1 MIEERNDLKGDTV
14 IMKKMNYQ
22 KYAAYPA
29 VQLTERSWPDRTI
42 TKAPIW
48 CSVDLRDGNQ
58 ALPVPMSVDEK
69 VAMFKLLV
77 SVGFKE
83 IEVGFPSASATEFAF
98 VRRLVNDRLI
108 PDDVTIQVLTQSR
121 EHLIRRTFDAIC
133 GIKNAIVHIYN
144 STSRQQRDVVF
155 RMSKEEI
162 LSIAIAGTRLVRE
175 LKERSG
181 NSGIRLEYS
190 PESFTGTELDY
201 ALEVCHAVMEE
212 WGASAENKVVLNLP
226 STVELS
232 TPNIYADRIEWFC
245 RNIKDRDAAII
256 SVHAHND
263 RGTAVATAE
272 LAVMAGAD
280 RVEGALFG
288 NGERCGNMDIVTMAL
303 NLLTQGVDP
312 QLDFSDLPAIREVYR
327 RCTRMD
333 VHPRQPYSGD
343 LVYTAFSGSHQDAIS
358 KGMKAHKLSSAG
370 IWDVPYLP
378 IDPQDVGCTYEAIVR
393 INSQSGKGGIAYVL
407 DKDYGIQIPKWMQP
421 DFGAAVQDVADTTG
435 EELSPEQI
443 HELFQKEYIGAKSP
457 YMLRKCNISWDDED
471 PESNDE
477 VTTVINC
484 SILGPD
490 GELAFKA
497 RGNGPLDA
505 FVRGMAS
512 QTGLD
517 FHVDEY
523 SEHSIGHSS
532 DALAIAY
539 IRLSSSD
546 GRLSCGSG
554 IDSNISLA
562 SIKAI
567 VSALNRLR

>member
-1 MIEERNDLKGDTV
+1 MKG
-14 IMKKMNYQ
+14 MNYQ
-22 KYAAYPA
+22 KYSAYP
-29 VQLTERSWPDRTI
+29 VVDISTRTWPDHTI
-42 TKAPIW
+42 TKAPVW

-58 ALPVPMSVDEK
+58 ALPIPMSVDEK

-77 SVGFKE
+77 SIGFKE

-98 VRRLVNDRLI
+98 VRKLVEEKLI
-108 PDDVTIQVLTQSR
+108 PDDVTIQALTQSR
-121 EHLIRRTFDAIC
+121 EHLIRRTFESIRGA
-133 GIKNAIVHIYN
+133 KNAIVHLYN
-144 STSRQQRDVVF
+144 STSRQQRDIVF
-155 RMSKEEI
+155 RMGKEEI
-162 LSIAIAGTRLVRE
+162 KSIAIAGTRLVRE
-175 LKERSG
+175 LKEASG
-181 NSGIRLEYS
+181 NPGIRLEYS
-190 PESFTGTELDY
+190 PESFTGTELEY
-201 ALEVCHAVMEE
+201 ALDVCHAVMEV
-212 WGASAENKVVLNLP
+212 WGASSENKVILNLP

-232 TPNIYADRIEWFC
+232 TPNLYADRIEWFC
-245 RNIKDRDAAII
+245 RNLRDREAAII

-288 NGERCGNMDIVTMAL
+288 NGERCGNMDVVTMAL

-312 QLDFSDLPAIREVYR
+312 KLDFSDLPAIREIYR

-333 VHPRQPYSGD
+333 IHARHPYSGE

-358 KGMKAHKLSSAG
+358 KGMKAHKLSTEG
-370 IWDVPYLP
+370 IWNVPYLP

-407 DKDYGIQIPKWMQP
+407 DKEYGIQIPKWMQP
-421 DFGAAVQDVADTTG
+421 DFGVAVQEVTDRTG

-443 HELFQKEYIGAKSP
+443 HDLFQKEYIGVKTP
-457 YMLRKCNISWDDED
+457 YMLKKCNISWEDED
-471 PESNDE
+471 PEANDE
-477 VTTVINC
+477 VATIISC
-484 SILGPD
+484 SMTGPE
-490 GELAFKA
+490 GEFTFKA
-497 RGNGPLDA
+497 KGNGPLDA

-512 QTGLD
+512 HTGLD

-523 SEHSIGHSS
+523 AEHAIGHSS

-539 IRLSSSD
+539 IRVSSSE
-546 GRLSCGSG
+546 GHLACGSG

-567 VSALNRLR
+567 VSALNRLH